1 MDCLNLC
8 LSFYKCKTWNFPEE
22 RRCARCGFKNPS
34 YASANDHR
42 HRDGFYDDHR
52 HFQYSSSDSVV
63 RERQSPPKFRGCEDT
78 AEGYFARGSQFPS
91 NFRTDESK
99 DRDKVDEFGRT
110 KSKSPG
116 RTKAPMEW
124 PPKFED
130 FGFAYT
136 FDNRSGMF
144 YEANS
149 DFFYDP
155 NSKLYFGNRKSAY
168 YRFNAAFTPPFEE
181 VQKVEAAK
189 HGASNEVPGDPEPI
203 LATNCSKSASSR
215 PSSSDSSKLSASIAI
230 KLKTKSFNPKKRK
243 KAEVSNKSATDAADD
258 ALAATSATRLAKK
271 HSEDIQKWSERRQ
284 ELKDED
290 TTSTD
295 LMIKT
300 AGEPATDVEQK
311 VDQQLAAVHLG
322 KEVAK
327 TAKGEPICTLCRRK
341 FPSLEKL
348 RFHEKVSQLHKEN
361 LAKQQRE
368 LKSKSI
374 VNHSA
379 IHSNGVTSAYVDR
392 AQQRRDMYGTDVTS
406 SVVLPMMDVDLP
418 REDLGSETGQQA
430 QTPGSNPLSESNVG
444 RKMLEK
450 LGWANESS
458 SKSGTSQQLVS
469 LKKEWDRMENVAAA
483 TSQGGRQGA

>member
-1 MDCLNLC
+1 
-8 LSFYKCKTWNFPEE
+8 
-22 RRCARCGFKNPS
+22 
-34 YASANDHR
+34 
-42 HRDGFYDDHR
+42 
-52 HFQYSSSDSVV
+52 
-63 RERQSPPKFRGCEDT
+63 
-78 AEGYFARGSQFPS
+78 
-91 NFRTDESK
+91 
-99 DRDKVDEFGRT
+99 
-110 KSKSPG
+110 
-116 RTKAPMEW
+116 MEW

-130 FGFAYT
+130 FGCAYT

-149 DFFYDP
+149 DFFYDA

-189 HGASNEVPGDPEPI
+189 HGAFDKVPVDPEPI

-230 KLKTKSFNPKKRK
+230 KLKTKSFKPKKHK
-243 KAEVSNKSATDAADD
+243 KTEVPNKSATDAADD
-258 ALAATSATRLAKK
+258 ALAATSSTRLVKK

-300 AGEPATDVEQK
+300 TGEPAIDVEQK
-311 VDQQLAAVHLG
+311 VDQQPATVNLE

-361 LAKQQRE
+361 FAKQQRE
-368 LKSKSI
+368 VKNKSM
-374 VNHSA
+374 VNHTVN
-379 IHSNGVTSAYVDR
+379 HSNGVPSAYVDR
-392 AQQRRDMYGTDVTS
+392 AQQRRDMYGTDVAS
-406 SVVLPMMDVDLP
+406 SVVLPMTNVDLP
-418 REDLGSETGQQA
+418 RQELGSGTGQQA
-430 QTPGSNPLSESNVG
+430 QTSGSNPLGESNVG

-450 LGWANESS
+450 LGWESES
-458 SKSGTSQQLVS
+458 DNKSGTSQQLVS

-483 TSQGGRQGA
+483 TSQCGRQGG